1 MKYELNQTMN
11 KMDFEDIRPY
21 HDGEVK
27 EKIANLLGEEQFCQI
42 IQHVMPEIPFPI
54 FEKQM
59 RSIDT
64 IYDFQ
69 TKVVVPL
76 LDKLLSQSTDGL
88 TYSGIDNLDKDKSY
102 LFVSTHRDIVLDSAL
117 MDYALL
123 KEGFATAEIAIGD
136 NLMKIPWIVD
146 LVKLNK
152 SFIVKRSLSKEQK
165 LDGSVQLS
173 KYINYTVK
181 EKGEHIWIAH
191 KAGRSKDGNDKTN
204 PNILKMFNSGGTSES
219 ALDNIKSL
227 NICPVSIS
235 YEYNP
240 CDALTLPELMMA
252 TKGEK
257 YEKQPM
263 EDLIHM
269 GEGLQGRKGKVEV
282 SFGKSLNLLIEGKEI
297 PKLKSEFFQFLAKTL
312 DKEIHNSYKLMPTNY
327 MAFDLLNNSTAHSTN
342 YSAEEKANFEEYI
355 SKKLDGI
362 EGEEKLKRE
371 TFLKMYASP
380 VVNKESYLP
389 LVKD

>member
-1 MKYELNQTMN
+1 MN
-11 KMDFEDIRPY
+11 IMDFEDIRPY
-21 HDGEVK
+21 HDEEVK
-27 EKIANLLGEEQFCQI
+27 EKINSLLGEEQFCQI
-42 IQHVMPEIPFPI
+42 IQQVMPEIPFPM
-54 FEKQM
+54 FERQM
-59 RSIDT
+59 RNIDT

-76 LDKLLSQSTDGL
+76 LDKLLSQSTNGL
-88 TYSGIDNLDKDKSY
+88 SYSGIENLEKNKSY

-123 KEGFATAEIAIGD
+123 KEGFSTAEIAIGD

-152 SFIVKRSLSKEQK
+152 TFIVKRSLSKDQK
-165 LDGSVQLS
+165 LDGSKQLS
-173 KYINYTVK
+173 QYINYTIK
-181 EKGEHIWIAH
+181 EKGENIWIAH

-204 PNILKMFNSGGTSES
+204 ANILKMFNLGGE
-219 ALDNIKSL
+219 AEVAIENIKSL

-240 CDALTLPELMMA
+240 CDALTLPELMTIA
-252 TKGEK
+252 NGEK

-282 SFGKSLNLLIEGKEI
+282 SFGKPLNGIIEGKDL
-297 PKLKSEFFQFLAKTL
+297 PKSNPELFQFLAKTI
-312 DKEIHNSYKLMPTNY
+312 DREIYNSYKLMPTNY
-327 MAFDLLNNSTAHSTN
+327 MAFDLLNNSSAHASN
-342 YSAEEKANFEEYI
+342 YSQEEKNEFETYVN
-355 SKKLDGI
+355 KKLQGI
-362 EGEEKLKRE
+362 EGDEAFKRE
-371 TFLKMYASP
+371 TFLKMYAYP
-380 VVNKESYLP
+380 VINKEG
-389 LVKD
+389 

>member
-1 MKYELNQTMN
+1 MN
-11 KMDFEDIRPY
+11 IMDFEDIRPY
-21 HDGEVK
+21 HDEEVK
-27 EKIANLLGEEQFCQI
+27 EKINSLLGEEQFCQI
-42 IQHVMPEIPFPI
+42 IQQVLPEIPFPM
-54 FEKQM
+54 FERQM
-59 RSIDT
+59 RNIDT

-76 LDKLLSQSTDGL
+76 LDKLLSQSTNGL
-88 TYSGIDNLDKDKSY
+88 SYSGIENLEKNKSY

-123 KEGFATAEIAIGD
+123 KEGFSTAEIAIGD

-152 SFIVKRSLSKEQK
+152 TFIVKRSLSKDQK
-165 LDGSVQLS
+165 LDGSKQLS
-173 KYINYTVK
+173 QYINYTIK
-181 EKGEHIWIAH
+181 EKGENIWIAH

-204 PNILKMFNSGGTSES
+204 ANILKMFNLGGE
-219 ALDNIKSL
+219 AEVAIENIKSL

-240 CDALTLPELMMA
+240 CDALTLPELMTIA
-252 TKGEK
+252 NGEK

-282 SFGKSLNLLIEGKEI
+282 SFGKPLNGIIEGKDL
-297 PKLKSEFFQFLAKTL
+297 PKSNPELFQFLAKTI
-312 DKEIHNSYKLMPTNY
+312 DREIYNSYKLMPTNY
-327 MAFDLLNNSTAHSTN
+327 MAFDLLNNSSAHASN
-342 YSAEEKANFEEYI
+342 YSQEEKNEFETYVN
-355 SKKLDGI
+355 KKLQGI
-362 EGEEKLKRE
+362 EGDEAFKRE
-371 TFLKMYASP
+371 TFLKMYAYP
-380 VVNKESYLP
+380 VINKEG
-389 LVKD
+389 